1 MIRTWVDIEAPL
13 ICEESFSF
21 FFTLPYI
28 YWIFDRFRESCRH
41 VCAVP
46 YATARLQYL
55 LKLPTFEYSPE
66 TTHSRMEIDS
76 FVLSICLHFST
87 RLGLLRKV
95 LIHRVY
101 VSSKGRFK
109 ITRWLVFGGG
119 GGYNYDGVYGKLPFF

>member
-1 MIRTWVDIEAPL
+1 MCGPL
-13 ICEESFSF
+13 RHGSTAIHIC
-21 FFTLPYI
+21 I
-28 YWIFDRFRESCRH
+28 
-41 VCAVP
+41 
-46 YATARLQYL
+46 
-55 LKLPTFEYSPE
+55 LKLPTFKYSPE
-66 TTHSRMEIDS
+66 TTHGRMEIDS

-119 GGYNYDGVYGKLPFF
+119 IAMTGEATVFLTELIYGKWWRVQNTIPIYSY